1 MLYLL
6 KYHFLQ
12 LQEVACPVEAL
23 CCKGGAYAW
32 SGVYAAA
39 CSELKASLEDAEILR
54 QWKRETCSIAEMV
67 YGIACR
73 NCAALCHRVSMTCS
87 QGQSSDLAMRSL
99 TRARHVSSPN
109 MAAACD
115 RKLGRGQKAIAEI
128 LSEAASQMCEA
139 TYFKTCRLPLRGS
152 WRF

>member
-6 KYHFLQ
+6 KDHFLQ

-39 CSELKASLEDAEILR
+39 CSELKASLDDADMLC
-54 QWKRETCSIAEMV
+54 QQKRETCSIAETV

-73 NCAALCHRVSMTCS
+73 SCAALCHRVSMTFL
-87 QGQSSDLAMRSL
+87 QG
-99 TRARHVSSPN
+99 
-109 MAAACD
+109 
-115 RKLGRGQKAIAEI
+115 
-128 LSEAASQMCEA
+128 
-139 TYFKTCRLPLRGS
+139 
-152 WRF
+152 